1 MPITSESES
10 KQYPL
15 AMLAGVAVVLLIL
28 GGFYFLTRQGPSPS
42 VTTEPPLPFGD
53 AEQAYAAKIHFSNPQ
68 MSRAANML
76 NQEVTFI
83 VGTVENSGTRV
94 ALQIE
99 VTMEFHDLINQVV
112 LRDSNRLLPPGA
124 RLGPGQ
130 HRDFQINFDHVPN
143 DWNRQYPS
151 IRVTGLQLE

>member
-1 MPITSESES
+1 MNRLSTGSPPGAHTLSRGVAEVLLSRYKMPITSESES

-42 VTTEPPLPFGD
+42 VTAAPPLPFGD

-94 ALQIE
+94 ALQ
-99 VTMEFHDLINQVV
+99 
-112 LRDSNRLLPPGA
+112 
-124 RLGPGQ
+124 
-130 HRDFQINFDHVPN
+130 
-143 DWNRQYPS
+143 
-151 IRVTGLQLE
+151 